1 MTHPPADS
9 QTPELFPSEHAA
21 AIEQLRQRYQ
31 HLTETLTC
39 TPALTQKKD
48 RGEKNT
54 DTTDPVAM
62 RGALAAARE
71 FAFAAEP
78 LITHLPAIIAALGD
92 AADYRGDD
100 GGWCTD
106 CTTAGSRCADHTH
119 DLEVATAYETARH
132 AITG

>member
-9 QTPELFPSEHAA
+9 QTPELLFDEHAA
-21 AIEQLRQRYQ
+21 AITQLRQRYQ
-31 HLTETLTC
+31 HLSETLTC
-39 TPALTQKKD
+39 TPTLTQERD

-54 DTTDPVAM
+54 DTTDPAAVS
-62 RGALAAARE
+62 GALAAARE
-71 FAFAAEP
+71 FGFAADP
-78 LITHLPAIIAALGD
+78 LITHLPAIIAAPGD

-100 GGWCTD
+100 GWCAD
-106 CTTAGSRCADHTH
+106 CTAGSRCADHTH

>member
-9 QTPELFPSEHAA
+9 QTPELFPSEQAA

-39 TPALTQKKD
+39 TPALTQNKD

-54 DTTDPVAM
+54 DTIDPAAVS
-62 RGALAAARE
+62 GALAAARE
-71 FAFAAEP
+71 LACAAEP

-100 GGWCTD
+100 GWCAD

-119 DLEVATAYETARH
+119 DQAIATAYETARH